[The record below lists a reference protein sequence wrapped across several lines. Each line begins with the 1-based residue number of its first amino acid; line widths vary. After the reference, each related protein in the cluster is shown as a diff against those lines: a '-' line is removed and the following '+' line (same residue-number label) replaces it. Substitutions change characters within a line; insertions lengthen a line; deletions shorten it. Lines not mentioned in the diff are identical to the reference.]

1 MILLLDL
8 DLWFICYFLH
18 CSCLPFINRVL
29 DAGPIVVIVTLLV
42 LIFTIGLSDDERN
55 GLSAY
60 SIFNRGFEKLMGSVD
75 ADALLAQHVGGGLGG
90 GGMMNHN
97 DPNENINANAAGRRH
112 DARPQERIRDD
123 HDNPQ
128 NDDGNQEDNNEREH
142 DGNNNNNNRARK
154 SGKKARRRDLQQR
167 RDLREQREAA
177 LQMGLDGTE
186 GPQEMMAMQRLI
198 EEQIAAEN
206 GNE

>member
-1 MILLLDL
+1 MLM
-8 DLWFICYFLH
+8 FCQ
-18 CSCLPFINRVL
+18 CNSQVL
-29 DAGPIVVIVTLLV
+29 MSFRPIDRTLEAGPIVLIMTLLV
-42 LIFTIGLSDDERN
+42 VIFTIGLSDEKQE

-75 ADALLAQHVGGGLGG
+75 ADSLLAQHVGGGLGG
-90 GGMMNHN
+90 GGMMHRN
-97 DPNENINANAAGRRH
+97 DPPDNDNANPNGRRQE
-112 DARPQERIRDD
+112 ARQQRIARADP
-123 HDNPQ
+123 DNPQ
-128 NDDGNQEDNNEREH
+128 NDNNDQDDGVDNARGDNPQ
-142 DGNNNNNNRARK
+142 NNNRARK

-206 GNE
+206 HEG

>member
-1 MILLLDL
+1 MSFRPIDRTLE
-8 DLWFICYFLH
+8 
-18 CSCLPFINRVL
+18 
-29 DAGPIVVIVTLLV
+29 AGPIVLIMTLLV
-42 LIFTIGLSDDERN
+42 VIFTIGLSDEKQE

-75 ADALLAQHVGGGLGG
+75 ADSLLAQHVGGGLGG
-90 GGMMNHN
+90 GGVMHHHEQRDN
-97 DPNENINANAAGRRH
+97 DNANPNGRRQE
-112 DARPQERIRDD
+112 ARPQRIARADPDNSQIDNNDQDDGVDNERD
-123 HDNPQ
+123 DNPQ
-128 NDDGNQEDNNEREH
+128 
-142 DGNNNNNNRARK
+142 NNNRARK

-206 GNE
+206 HEG